1 MDLTVDDPPD
11 SPVLDVRDLRC
22 GYGAVDVLDGL
33 SFTVAASEV
42 LCVLGP
48 NGAGKTTLF
57 KSVLG
62 FLPPRAG
69 RVLVAGREL
78 SGWGR
83 RELARTVAYVPQAH
97 AAPFPFTVGEVVL
110 MGRTPHLGVAGA
122 PGPADR
128 LVAGQNMDRLGI
140 GHLAARSFTEIS
152 GGERQLALIARA
164 LTQQPRLLMMDEP
177 TSNLDLGNQARVLR
191 EVRDL
196 AAGGLAIVMISHTP
210 DHAFAVAT
218 TAALLVPDG
227 TLRVGTP
234 ERVLTEGALGEAFGR
249 PVRIL
254 AGVGEDG
261 ATLRACLPV
270 L

>member
-1 MDLTVDDPPD
+1 MDV
-11 SPVLDVRDLRC
+11 VLDVQDLRC
-22 GYGAVDVLDGL
+22 GYGDVDVLEEL

-42 LCVLGP
+42 LCVLGR

-62 FLPPRAG
+62 FLPARGG
-69 RVLVAGREL
+69 RVLVDGRAL

-122 PGPADR
+122 PGRADR
-128 LVAGQNMDRLGI
+128 AVAEESMDRLGV
-140 GHLAARSFTEIS
+140 GHLATRPFTEIS

-177 TSNLDLGNQARVLR
+177 TSNLDLGNQARVLH
-191 EVRDL
+191 EIRDL

-210 DHAFAVAT
+210 DHAFAVAS
-218 TAALLVPDG
+218 TAALLRPDR

-234 ERVLTEGALGEAFGR
+234 EQVLTEGALGEAFGR
-249 PVRIL
+249 PVRVL
-254 AGVGEDG
+254 TGVGEDG
-261 ATLRACLPV
+261 ATVRACLPV
-270 L
+270 P